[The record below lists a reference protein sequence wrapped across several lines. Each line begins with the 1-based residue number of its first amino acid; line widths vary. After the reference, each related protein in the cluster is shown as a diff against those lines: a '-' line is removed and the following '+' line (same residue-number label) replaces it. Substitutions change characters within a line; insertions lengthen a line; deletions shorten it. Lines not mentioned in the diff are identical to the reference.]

1 MMIARMKRL
10 AAMTP
15 RLIVAA
21 LLLQGAVRVGAQADD
36 RFYRYED
43 AEGNTAID
51 DHVPP
56 AFAHKGYAVLNR
68 AGRVIELVPRA
79 LTEAER
85 NDPNSAAVRSRL
97 LAEEVERQKRSDQ
110 ALLIRYSSVADIED
124 RMRRKLN
131 EVNVRINSEKS
142 NMASLV
148 QQLAARQAD
157 AAEYERSGREVPPE
171 LLRVQDEIRAAIAEQ
186 ERLIATLEQEHNTLE
201 ARYQYDIERFQ
212 AIRAAAS

>member
-1 MMIARMKRL
+1 MIARMKRL

-15 RLIVAA
+15 RLMALA
-21 LLLQGAVRVGAQADD
+21 LLLQAAALSWAQSTD

-68 AGRVIELVPRA
+68 AGRVIEMVPRA

-124 RMRRKLN
+124 HMRRKLN
-131 EVNVRINSEKS
+131 EVKVRTNSEKS
-142 NMASLV
+142 NMDSLI
-148 QQLAARQAD
+148 QQLAARQAE

-171 LLRVQDEIRAAIAEQ
+171 LLRVQEEIRAVIAEQ
-186 ERLIATLEQEHNTLE
+186 ETRITALEQEQNTLE
-201 ARYQYDIERFQ
+201 ARYQYDIERFRV
-212 AIRAAAS
+212 IRPGAP